1 MKITRTFRFRGTAVA
16 AALILAT
23 FLAATQAAA
32 EIFRYDYAKGDKFR
46 VLSTVDEEV
55 RQNRR
60 TTHVADIMNR
70 IAFEV
75 ADLKDDGTAFLRGE
89 FRTSVRAS
97 GAISYS
103 TEDVYQSEYW
113 CSPLGRFEI
122 GAQFYMPVVRNVPT
136 FPDRDLKPG
145 DTWAAPGEERHDFR
159 RDFGIPDP
167 YVIPFT
173 ASYRYDGTVQ
183 RKGRTAHVIKVDYT
197 IFFQP
202 GQPRAYT
209 TTFPTQ
215 IVGFSSQTIYWV
227 DGRPD
232 AYEEVFKFVFD
243 LADGRTV
250 EYLGTAKAEV
260 LEAELMDRDKVAKEV
275 GKAIEGMPGVSVEKT
290 EEGVTIRIE
299 NIQFGP
305 ESAVLLATEIPKL
318 ATIAQILKAYP
329 DRDILVAG
337 HTALAGTAEGRLRLS
352 KQRAQAVADYLIK
365 QGVRSPEQVTTAG
378 YGAEFPI
385 APNDTEANMSRNR
398 RVEITILEN

>member
-1 MKITRTFRFRGTAVA
+1 MKHVTTFRAPRAVA
-16 AALILAT
+16 ILVLAAAAVSLAT
-23 FLAATQAAA
+23 A
-32 EIFRYDYAKGDKFR
+32 ETFRYDYAKGDKFR
-46 VLSTVDEEV
+46 VLSTVDETV
-55 RQNRR
+55 RQNRV
-60 TTHVADIMNR
+60 TTHKADIMNR

-75 ADLKDDGTAFLRGE
+75 ADLKDDGSAFLRGE
-89 FRTSVRAS
+89 FTTSVRAT
-97 GAISYS
+97 GTLSYA

-113 CSPLGRFEI
+113 CSPLGRFDI
-122 GAQFYMPVVRNVPT
+122 APNFYMPVVRHVPT

-173 ASYRYDGTVQ
+173 ANYEYEGTVQ
-183 RKGRTAHVIKVDYT
+183 RDGKTAHIIKAEYT
-197 IFFQP
+197 IFYQP
-202 GQPRAYT
+202 GQPRAYA

-215 IVGFSSQTIYWV
+215 IVGFSSQTIFWV
-227 DGRPD
+227 EGRPV

-260 LEAELMDRDKVAKEV
+260 VESELMDRDKMAEDVE
-275 GKAIEGMPGVSVEKT
+275 KAIGAIPGVTVEKT
-290 EEGVTIRIE
+290 DEGVTITIE

-305 ESAVLLATEIPKL
+305 DSAVLLQSEYPKL
-318 ATIAQILKAYP
+318 AKIADILKAYP
-329 DRDILVAG
+329 ERDILVAG

-352 KQRAQAVADYLIK
+352 KQRAQSVADYLIK
-365 QGVRSPEQVTTAG
+365 QGVRKPEQVTTAG
-378 YGAEFPI
+378 YGAERPV
-385 APNDTEANMSRNR
+385 APNDTEPNMARNR